1 LILNIKLTDCP
12 HLKNLLF
19 RKKKQ
24 KAFSVPRPKIGDL
37 NFLTP
42 KKKLTRVFCSPL
54 VFLIN
59 QKSLNSDLKIISF
72 ALRQFFL
79 EKNQKLSKFPA
90 YFIIQV
96 RQETSLNRD
105 VAWLRPNFNFSFF
118 SRPRE

>member
-1 LILNIKLTDCP
+1 MK
-12 HLKNLLF
+12 KEAKSFF
-19 RKKKQ
+19 RPPPN
-24 KAFSVPRPKIGDL
+24 FGDL

-105 VAWLRPNFNFSFF
+105 VMCNITRGFALSFQECILGQ
-118 SRPRE
+118 SLT